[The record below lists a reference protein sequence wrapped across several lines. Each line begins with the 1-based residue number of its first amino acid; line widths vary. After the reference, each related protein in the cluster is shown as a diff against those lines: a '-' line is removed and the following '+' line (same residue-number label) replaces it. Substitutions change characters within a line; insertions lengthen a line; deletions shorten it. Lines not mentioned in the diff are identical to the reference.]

1 MIVKQLKDLWQLAFA
16 DSPQAIN
23 AFFSTAYSPARCQ
36 VLMEDDRV
44 VAALHWL
51 DTQYRGQKLAYLY
64 AVATH
69 PDFRRRGL
77 CRTLMNHTEKL
88 LKAQGYA
95 GALLSPASDG
105 LRKMY
110 GSMGYRDCCYCAKL
124 SVPAAAKPAV
134 LRPVGIDEYARLRR
148 QYLPE
153 DGVIQE
159 GENLTYLAS
168 FAKFYAG
175 DDFLLAASVEGAAL
189 QGVELLGNTQ
199 AAGGITA
206 ALGCT
211 EGTFRT
217 PGNQTMLAMFLPL
230 KPSAQAPGYLGF
242 PFD

>member
-1 MIVKQLKDLWQLAFA
+1 MIIDQLKDLWQCSFG
-16 DSPQAIN
+16 DPEDAID

-36 VLMEDDRV
+36 VLMHGNQV
-44 VAALHWL
+44 TAALYWL
-51 DTQYRGQKLAYLY
+51 DAQYQGQKLAYLY

-69 PDFRRRGL
+69 PDFRGRGQ
-77 CRTLMNHTEKL
+77 CRTLMTHTKKL
-88 LKAQGYA
+88 LKARGYA
-95 GALLSPASDG
+95 GILLSPASEG

-110 GSMGYRDCCYCAKL
+110 GGMGYRDCCYCAKL
-124 SVPAAAKPAV
+124 SVPAAKDPAA
-134 LRPVGIDEYARLRR
+134 LRMLAPDEYTRLRR

-153 DGVIQE
+153 DGVVQE
-159 GENLTYLAS
+159 EENIRYLAS
-168 FAKFYAG
+168 FSKFYAG
-175 DDFLLAASVEGAAL
+175 EDFLLAAAQEGTVL
-189 QGVELLGNTQ
+189 HGLELLGNTQ
-199 AAGGITA
+199 AAGGIVK